1 MATSTS
7 IAATA
12 AGTSRTFSMKL
23 LIDTKTQRVLFAEA
37 TKEVVDFLFSLLA
50 LPIATAAKLIG
61 QESVAGSV
69 GNLYASVDKLDSTYI
84 LPGAAKDALL
94 RPTAAS
100 AVAATGRSLLRLPSP
115 SPVPPK
121 FLYRCMYKYTNCY
134 YYVTDV
140 SGTTCPSCGKQMNM
154 AVYLYNAQRVQSAA
168 AAGAPGP
175 GAKGLVQGVVTY
187 TVTDDLDVTPM
198 STISGIAL
206 LNTFAVS
213 DLSDLQEKTVQIG
226 YDEGVEILK
235 ASLQSKTVLTD
246 VFLGNKAPGG
256 ACVVDMKHG
265 KAS

>member
-1 MATSTS
+1 
-7 IAATA
+7 
-12 AGTSRTFSMKL
+12 MKL
-23 LIDTKTQRVLFAEA
+23 LIDTKTQRVLFSEA

-50 LPIATAAKLIG
+50 LPIATAAKLLIG

-69 GNLYASVDKLDSTYI
+69 GNLYASVDKLDSSYV

-100 AVAATGRSLLRLPSP
+100 PAVATCSRSLLRLPEPSSSP
-115 SPVPPK
+115 PAAVQQK
-121 FLYRCMYKYTNCY
+121 TMYRCINCY
-134 YYVTDV
+134 LYVAGV
-140 SGTTCPSCGKQMNM
+140 SGTQCPGCSHRMTT
-154 AVYLYNAQRVQSAA
+154 AVYYAAQKVQSTPAVV
-168 AAGAPGP
+168 GA
-175 GAKGLVQGVVTY
+175 AKGLVKDVVTY

-198 STISGIAL
+198 STISGITL
-206 LNTFAVS
+206 LNTFAVR

-246 VFLGNKAPGG
+246 VFLGKK
-256 ACVVDMKHG
+256 ACVDVDMKHG